1 MLQRLNNIHVLIFI
15 VLAVGFVIYL
25 PYPRSITEY
34 IASLIYPGKTKRVIV
49 AFGDS
54 LTEGLFDWP
63 KSRQFHP
70 YTIKLQERINEQV
83 NKSKTKL
90 EIIVKNY
97 GVSGERL
104 ANTMKTRLQAV
115 VAKTRPDLVIILGG
129 TNDLLDMDKG
139 GEDVMDRI
147 LNDLQTLHLF
157 CQYKGIKTVALSIP
171 ETSFDVW
178 KPDGNMS
185 RIRKKLNRDFRDF
198 VKESLRESVYVDIA
212 NEIPRKGNA
221 DLWDDGVH
229 LSPKGYDRVG
239 EMIFHGITK
248 QVEQWLEKT

>member
-15 VLAVGFVIYL
+15 VLAVGLVIYL
-25 PYPRSITEY
+25 PYPRNFLENIL
-34 IASLIYPGKTKRVIV
+34 SLILPGKTKRVIV

-83 NKSKTKL
+83 KKSNTRL
-90 EIIVKNY
+90 EVIVKNY

-104 ANTMKTRLQAV
+104 ADTMKTRLQEV
-115 VAKTRPDLVIILGG
+115 VAATRPDLVIILGG

-139 GEDVMDRI
+139 GEDVIDHI

-178 KPDGNMS
+178 KPHGNMS
-185 RIRKKLNRDFRDF
+185 RIRNKLNQDFREF
-198 VKESLRESVYVDIA
+198 VKESLTESVYIDIA
-212 NEIPRKGNA
+212 SEIPRKGNEA
-221 DLWDDGVH
+221 LWDDGVH
-229 LSPKGYDRVG
+229 LSTKGYDRVG
-239 EMIFHGITK
+239 EVIFRGITK
-248 QVEQWLEKT
+248 IVEQWLQKT